1 MLAGQSHL
9 NLSPLESPLK
19 GASTIKPDFRNR
31 VKSLAAAVTLTSLVD
46 AFSILVIYL
55 LLNFS
60 ASGEILYISKD
71 MELPPS
77 QQFSPLERTT
87 IVKVEDGKFFIEEKE
102 IAPAAL
108 VETLLEQKR
117 SLATSQVQGES
128 NDALI
133 IQADKKIKYNILSQ
147 VVQAS
152 SHAGFGEVR
161 FAVVAN

>member
-9 NLSPLESPLK
+9 NMSSLESPL
-19 GASTIKPDFRNR
+19 ASASQIKPDFRNK

-60 ASGEILYISKD
+60 SSGEILYMSKD

-77 QQFSPLERTT
+77 SLYAPLERTT
-87 IVKVEDGKFFIEEKE
+87 IVKVEDGKYFIEEKE
-102 IAPAAL
+102 VSAAGL
-108 VETLLEQKR
+108 VEALLEQKR
-117 SLATSQVQGES
+117 TLAASQVQGAS

-133 IQADKKIKYNILSQ
+133 IQADRKIKYDILSQ

-161 FAVVAN
+161 FAVMAN